1 MTEEEKGDKGGKY
14 KEGLARIMGRLE
26 EKVDRREELVEIVCY
41 KKNVGN
47 FIKESKEVE
56 QKERKLI

>member
-1 MTEEEKGDKGGKY
+1 
-14 KEGLARIMGRLE
+14 MGRLE
-26 EKVDRREELVEIVCY
+26 EKVNRREELVEIVCY

-56 QKERKLI
+56 QKKEN

>member
-1 MTEEEKGDKGGKY
+1 MTEEGKGDKVGKY

-26 EKVDRREELVEIVCY
+26 DKVDRREELVEIVCY
-41 KKNVGN
+41 KKNVEN